1 MEKYKERHL
10 HRTRTKK
17 ATIVLS
23 RAWYLKRH
31 FNTGAKTEKYKVF
44 LYSETLDM
52 NSYSLVGRRLVKLA
66 RSPEFYIH
74 CPTEVGMVALPCHVT
89 IKENKTNN
97 KYKMTDVS
105 SNASKPNKQIT

>member
-1 MEKYKERHL
+1 MEKYEERHL
-10 HRTRTKK
+10 HRTTTNK

-23 RAWYLKRH
+23 RAWYLKQH

-52 NSYSLVGRRLVKLA
+52 NKCCLVSRRLAKHA
-66 RSPEFYIH
+66 QSPEFYIH
-74 CPTEVGMVALPCHVT
+74 CPTEVGMVVLPCHVT

-97 KYKMTDVS
+97 KYE
-105 SNASKPNKQIT
+105 